1 MIKLKC
7 NKSEAPSILW
17 MQINCEKQTLLKQV
31 QTMTEPQP
39 SKSIF
44 GARYEGLGI
53 ASTPLFANRAS
64 KTICFLSDGLGGRVE
79 ASCSKC
85 LKFRSIKISFVF
97 FFWLNNNAKFPRPA
111 PKN

>member
-1 MIKLKC
+1 
-7 NKSEAPSILW
+7 
-17 MQINCEKQTLLKQV
+17 
-31 QTMTEPQP
+31 MTEPQP

-85 LKFRSIKISFVF
+85 LKFRSIKISFV
-97 FFWLNNNAKFPRPA
+97 LLKNNAKFPRSA
-111 PKN
+111 HKNKVRHSVTKINKGNPKSK